1 MIYLANNVTS
11 SIKLAFEIIFFSHFV
26 KSFPSLGLC
35 RAGQG
40 RIQGCAGQGRGE
52 YRVVQDRVGA
62 YTYRVMQVRA
72 GAYTY
77 IQVCATGT
85 LSDFIDSF

>member
-62 YTYRVMQVRA
+62 YTGLCRSGQGR
-72 GAYTY
+72 
-77 IQVCATGT
+77 IHTGLCNWNT
-85 LSDFIDSF
+85 F